1 MKLHP
6 FVNENY
12 DVLDISTGQSEIIR
26 RITSRKEISATLNLY
41 MENMLKLNRQGIF
54 K

>member
-1 MKLHP
+1 MKLEA

-12 DVLDISTGQSEIIR
+12 DVLDISTCQTEIIQD
-26 RITSRKEISATLNLY
+26 IISRKEISETLNLY
-41 MENMLKLNRQGIF
+41 MESMLKLNRQGIF